1 MLSSELKSLLNSKS
15 SNISLVLSKLF
26 TSSFKSSILNSIGT
40 SVIIVANFFERIPS
54 SLFCSIFS
62 FNLPFNSDVFFNSSS
77 IEPNCFINFLAVLS
91 PTPGRPG
98 ILSTE
103 SPFIAKKSIICDV
116 FETSNFSKTS
126 LIPQVS

>member
-1 MLSSELKSLLNSKS
+1 MLSSELISLLNSRS

-26 TSSFKSSILNSIGT
+26 TLSFKSSILNSIGT

-62 FNLPFNSDVFFNSSS
+62 FNFPFSSDVFFKSSS

-91 PTPGRPG
+91 PTPGSPG

-103 SPFIAKKSIICDV
+103 SPFIAKKSITCDV